1 MTLWHVQ
8 KLYSD
13 DDPEYVV
20 LPYDLLGSMKITRS
34 FRATIKFWCN
44 SRLNK
49 TFAEELCEKR
59 NKKLQVVGN
68 R

>member
-44 SRLNK
+44 SRLNCK
-49 TFAEELCEKR
+49 F
-59 NKKLQVVGN
+59 Q
-68 R
+68 